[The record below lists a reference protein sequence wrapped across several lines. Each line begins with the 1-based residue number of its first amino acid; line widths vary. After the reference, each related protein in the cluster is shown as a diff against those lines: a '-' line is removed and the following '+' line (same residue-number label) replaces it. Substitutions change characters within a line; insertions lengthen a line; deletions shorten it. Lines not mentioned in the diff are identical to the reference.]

1 MHDKHTVGI
10 AAIFRGLGGHPHVLR
25 YASNPRVQSF
35 LFVPT
40 VFGTASREKK
50 KRKKGERV
58 QGKEDG
64 QGRRTRKGK
73 RKRKKEKGKRKKERG
88 ERKKEKGKKREKGKG
103 KKGKGKGEKGKGK
116 RENGKRIREKGKGK
130 KKKRKKEKRKT
141 SFCPAKLSSHKYASP
156 CHSHSHANQWAPA
169 KDKDESTILTLP
181 VQSLRFSLTVLP
193 IFQSLVYKRKVSEL
207 KTVGGSS

>member
-1 MHDKHTVGI
+1 MGHDAQEPQTPYMLRGTGQKTGGTEMHDKHTVGI

-73 RKRKKEKGKRKKERG
+73 RKRKKEKGKRRKERG

-116 RENGKRIREKGKGK
+116 REKGKGK
-130 KKKRKKEKRKT
+130 MV
-141 SFCPAKLSSHKYASP
+141 
-156 CHSHSHANQWAPA
+156 N
-169 KDKDESTILTLP
+169 
-181 VQSLRFSLTVLP
+181 
-193 IFQSLVYKRKVSEL
+193 
-207 KTVGGSS
+207 G